1 MQPYVL
7 GWGLEDPPRGD
18 PRPPPRISGRGR
30 GGESILA
37 AGEGRGQSLYSP
49 AGTGRGGDRIC
60 SPRRG
65 RGGAG
70 TELQKIFGD
79 EDGLAI
85 PESPRKCHVI

>member
-1 MQPYVL
+1 MANVNYVSTYVDTYL
-7 GWGLEDPPRGD
+7 WLSTVSVTFGLRWVIEAPPRGD

-70 TELQKIFGD
+70 TEFT
-79 EDGLAI
+79 
-85 PESPRKCHVI
+85 P